1 MGEAL
6 NNLREIIPGMLSMV
20 DKSKSKGI
28 ETQVG
33 TIMTS
38 INQIMVGE
46 FFKGEPTRKL
56 GELVMDSR
64 VQSMIR
70 EKDNLII

>member
-1 MGEAL
+1 
-6 NNLREIIPGMLSMV
+6 
-20 DKSKSKGI
+20 
-28 ETQVG
+28 
-33 TIMTS
+33 
-38 INQIMVGE
+38 MVGD

>member
-1 MGEAL
+1 
-6 NNLREIIPGMLSMV
+6 
-20 DKSKSKGI
+20 
-28 ETQVG
+28 
-33 TIMTS
+33 MTS
-38 INQIMVGE
+38 INQIMIGE